1 MKFSQLIPEYILF
14 ALRFFLPPFLTFLL
28 GKVLFE
34 ILAFDFINFNQILI
48 EHSYPADKVP
58 VIISLNEIKARLM
71 WLTSVIVYLFVI
83 SSFVVFAWTILKGLK
98 STATLYIFIGIVL
111 VVTKF
116 ESIYVI
122 NVETADSPITS
133 IFSFTFDALS
143 AAKLFS
149 GTFGIGSWVLHYA

>member
-34 ILAFDFINFNQILI
+34 ILAFDFINFNQTLI

-98 STATLYIFIGIVL
+98 A
-111 VVTKF
+111 
-116 ESIYVI
+116 
-122 NVETADSPITS
+122 
-133 IFSFTFDALS
+133 
-143 AAKLFS
+143 
-149 GTFGIGSWVLHYA
+149 